1 MMADESEGP
10 GGGGNSV
17 PEPVLKEDAIIG
29 EANLGER
36 PSSNQ
41 EEIGLI
47 KDWPGDEIPLTINEQ
62 ILLEAEGFEVLP
74 EVVVEEDAI
83 GGAVAVFGAPLRE
96 NPLLKFGS
104 EGTSVLGGEELRLK
118 LGGTLGET
126 LASQPGVSASSY
138 SPGISRPVIRGF
150 DGVRVRTLR
159 DGLGTM
165 DLSEDSPDHGVFID
179 LLMTE
184 EVEIHRGP
192 ASLLFGNSAI
202 GGEQEEK

>member
-1 MMADESEGP
+1 MGVMMARELEEPEKGL
-10 GGGGNSV
+10 N
-17 PEPVLKEDAIIG
+17 PEPEIALGEDG
-29 EANLGER
+29 MSDEVNLGER
-36 PSSNQ
+36 ASSYREVGNLVKELQ
-41 EEIGLI
+41 GA
-47 KDWPGDEIPLTINEQ
+47 DIPLTVNEDF
-62 ILLEAEGFEVLP
+62 LLEEEGFEMLP
-74 EVVVEEDAI
+74 EVVVEENAI

-96 NPLLKFGS
+96 NPLLRFGS
-104 EGTSVLGGEELRLK
+104 EGTSVLGGEQLRMK

-165 DLSEDSPDHGVFID
+165 DLSEDSPDHGVLID

-192 ASLLFGNSAI
+192 ASL
-202 GGEQEEK
+202 

>member
-1 MMADESEGP
+1 MY
-10 GGGGNSV
+10 
-17 PEPVLKEDAIIG
+17 
-29 EANLGER
+29 
-36 PSSNQ
+36 
-41 EEIGLI
+41 
-47 KDWPGDEIPLTINEQ
+47 
-62 ILLEAEGFEVLP
+62 LLAALV
-74 EVVVEEDAI
+74 
-83 GGAVAVFGAPLRE
+83 
-96 NPLLKFGS
+96 
-104 EGTSVLGGEELRLK
+104 GGEELRMK

-126 LASQPGVSASSY
+126 LASQPGVSASTY

-165 DLSEDSPDHGVFID
+165 DLSEDSPDHGVLID

-202 GGEQEEK
+202 GGANNTRTRYITARKLLFVHGVRFAALLGIGGGSMKSTAALPLPTLPLIKGGV